1 MRATS
6 IVMIYILFWWA
17 CLFLVLP
24 FRLRQS
30 EEPEDYVPGQAESAP
45 SRFSLKR
52 TLVWTTI
59 VAAVAFG
66 LFYINFRLGWMKA
79 SMFDLSTL
87 AQH

>member
-30 EEPEDYVPGQAESAP
+30 AEPEDYVPGQAESAP
-45 SRFSLKR
+45 PRFSLMR
-52 TLVWTTI
+52 TLLWTTI
-59 VAAVAFG
+59 VSAAAFG
-66 LFYINFRLGWMKA
+66 LFYANFLLGWITA

-87 AQH
+87 AGH